1 MIFFTS
7 ICANYLPKAM
17 VLAESVKRECNDAY
31 FVLCL
36 AEREAPAAATGFLHF
51 DEIVLAADA
60 GWDDDF
66 DRFIFRHSIV
76 EASTAVKA
84 QFMLDLL
91 RRHPDESK
99 FVYLD
104 PDVFV
109 YSAFEE
115 LERMLDISTIVLCPH
130 LLRPGNIDMEIS
142 SLAHGCYNLGF
153 LAVRRSRN
161 ALDFLAWWA
170 ERLFRFCH
178 DDIPRGIFTDQRWI
192 DLAPC
197 FFDVTVLKHHG
208 YDFATWSLLGSD
220 LREVD
225 GRYMVN
231 GDPLR
236 FIHFSGLDSG
246 TIDKAIGW
254 WLGEDNRE
262 TFVALYEAYKEQL
275 AAHGQATLGNAP
287 WSYSN
292 YADGRRIGR
301 DARTAYRDEKLWQL
315 IPQPFGS
322 SDDVILAAYRE
333 DQATAGEMR
342 GTTAGPEAPV
352 APAMLPNAPAGVAAL
367 ESDGVP
373 PVPGILDQVVY
384 SVRNFGVATTVAKA
398 VTRVAR
404 GGRKKP

>member
-17 VLAESVKRECNDAY
+17 TLAESVKRRCKDAH

-36 AEREAPAAATGFLHF
+36 VEREAPKVATSFPHF
-51 DEIVLAADA
+51 DEVVLAKDA
-60 GWDDDF
+60 GWEHF
-66 DRFIFRHSIV
+66 DRFMFRHAIV

-91 RRHPDESK
+91 RRHPGETK

-104 PDVFV
+104 PDVLV
-109 YSAFEE
+109 YSEFIE
-115 LERMLDISTIVLCPH
+115 LDALLDEQASIVLCPH

-153 LAVRRSRN
+153 LAVRRSQN
-161 ALDFLAWWA
+161 ALNFLHWWG
-170 ERLFRFCH
+170 ERLFRFCY
-178 DDIPRGIFTDQRWI
+178 DDMSRGIFTDQRWV

-208 YDFATWSLLGSD
+208 YDFATWSLLNSD

-225 GRYMVN
+225 GRYVIN

-254 WLGEDNRE
+254 WLTENNRT
-262 TFVALYEAYKEQL
+262 TFVKLYEAYKQSL
-275 AAHGQATLGNAP
+275 VDHGQATLGSSP
-287 WSYSN
+287 WSYAN
-292 YADGRRIGR
+292 YADGRKISNE
-301 DARTAYRDEKLWQL
+301 ARVAYRNWELGEKV
-315 IPQPFGS
+315 PEPFSS
-322 SDDVILAAYRE
+322 SDEEILSVAKPAQSNSME
-333 DQATAGEMR
+333 DAER
-342 GTTAGPEAPV
+342 DNPS
-352 APAMLPNAPAGVAAL
+352 
-367 ESDGVP
+367 SDNVEP
-373 PVPGILDQVVY
+373 PGILDQVVY
-384 SVRNFGVATTVAKA
+384 SVRTFGVGPTVLKA
-398 VTRVAR
+398 ARRLTRRRSMGKVR
-404 GGRKKP
+404 